1 MAMTRFWMVVA
12 VVCIAGAG
20 VALWLGHFDA
30 AFVIGTIGALAWF
43 LNYRVR
49 AKAVVKEA
57 NEHDE
62 NFSSNNED

>member
-1 MAMTRFWMVVA
+1 MAVA
-12 VVCIAGAG
+12 GVCIAGAVG
-20 VALWLGHFDA
+20 ALWLGHFDA

-49 AKAVVKEA
+49 AKAVIKDA
-57 NEHDE
+57 NEQDE